1 MKCDDLRSTKCRYR
15 SSEPKFP
22 SSQTH
27 IVMWE
32 RLQTKP
38 GICRQVAMEIDDDQT
53 GKNTMQEKK
62 SLDSCDTFPHNS
74 DQDSIKVELKDRC
87 DVKILE
93 KTKKVI
99 PSVINNHSVTSV
111 ESPGSTLSNESSDS
125 VLLPNFI
132 SSTPDSTGV
141 LRPIPKPVCSVPT
154 FGLNTE
160 LHSISNLHTQETGV
174 VGSYLDVSDKS
185 AANDIKSELKKM
197 NSGPVETL
205 KVNSESGTL
214 KEISKEK
221 VRNDSSFSASQ
232 ICGPK
237 SLIKPSTVFYVP
249 KKCNEHL
256 DVSIC
261 NDNLANDKQ
270 TVKMRL
276 DEPGNKI
283 SHVDSKLKNI
293 KCELNERQKE
303 LDFAEGRVTVTAKD
317 FKISKKVEQDGEKP
331 EKANGSKGKEMI
343 DMKEETSES
352 VNEDKRSSSRLS
364 SRFKVPFANVKRP
377 SLSRD
382 AFFTLEPSRSKA
394 ETSACSTP
402 LSVSASSSPGLSGNL
417 TFLNSVKQYLLSRTT
432 GRTEQKFKFEGLN
445 LKSSSNRSSASGLSE
460 LDLQVSSNLSSNCS
474 DIPSVGT
481 SACDNL
487 DSESVS
493 SSSSR
498 ATSSLPATC
507 DLVTKLIEKLEQ
519 VPENCMQHPMTLKR
533 KLESSSNQYCKKRL
547 NDSSNDSDK
556 MSSGNVSLKEISN
569 NHRRKKLPGG
579 KNMKL
584 VKKLVRNAEKG
595 KVGQIASGEFKDIES
610 KELQN
615 KIVSGQ
621 ETKCDTD
628 SVLQD
633 LYEALNIPFNS
644 VNSTMLDILT
654 DVDDILNFV
663 SVGDVMPGLQR
674 DDRSSSVDS
683 FGDSKKHSDWY
694 VLT

>member
-15 SSEPKFP
+15 SSAPKFP

-32 RLQTKP
+32 RLQNKP
-38 GICRQVAMEIDDDQT
+38 GICRQVCMEIDDDQT
-53 GKNTMQEKK
+53 EKNSMQEKK
-62 SLDSCDTFPHNS
+62 SESSDTFPNNS
-74 DQDSIKVELKDRC
+74 DKESIKVELKDRC
-87 DVKILE
+87 DVKILG
-93 KTKKVI
+93 KMKKGM
-99 PSVINNHSVTSV
+99 PSIIYNHSVTSV
-111 ESPGSTLSNESSDS
+111 ESPGSTLSSESSDS

-132 SSTPDSTGV
+132 SSTPANTGV

-154 FGLNTE
+154 FDINTE
-160 LHSISNLHTQETGV
+160 LHNKSNLRTQQETSI
-174 VGSYLDVSDKS
+174 VGSCLSVSDKS
-185 AANDIKSELKKM
+185 AANDFKSELKKM
-197 NSGPVETL
+197 KTDPVETL
-205 KVNSESGTL
+205 NAENGTW

-221 VRNDSSFSASQ
+221 MRNDISFSASQ

-237 SLIKPSTVFYVP
+237 SLIEPSTVFCVP
-249 KKCNEHL
+249 KKCNDPL
-256 DVSIC
+256 DVSVC
-261 NDNLANDKQ
+261 NDNLVNDKQ
-270 TVKMRL
+270 TIKSRL
-276 DEPGNKI
+276 DESGNKI

-303 LDFAEGRVTVTAKD
+303 LDTTETRVTETAKD
-317 FKISKKVEQDGEKP
+317 LKIGKNVEQASEIP
-331 EKANGSKGKEMI
+331 EKANGSKGKEMFDI
-343 DMKEETSES
+343 KEETSES
-352 VNEDKRSSSRLS
+352 VNKDKQSLSRLS
-364 SRFKVPFANVKRP
+364 SRFKVPFSNVKRP

-382 AFFTLEPSRSKA
+382 AFFTLEPARSKA

-402 LSVSASSSPGLSGNL
+402 LSVSSSFSPGLNGNL

-445 LKSSSNRSSASGLSE
+445 LRSSSNGSSASGLSE
-460 LDLQVSSNLSSNCS
+460 LDLPVSSNLSSNCL
-474 DIPSVGT
+474 DIPSIGT
-481 SACDNL
+481 SAFDNL
-487 DSESVS
+487 DSKSVS

-519 VPENCMQHPMTLKR
+519 VPENSMQCPMTLKR
-533 KLESSSNQYCKKRL
+533 KLESTSSQYCKKRL
-547 NDSSNDSDK
+547 NDATRDSDE
-556 MSSGNVSLKEISN
+556 MSSGNVSLKENSN
-569 NHRRKKLPGG
+569 CCRKNLPRG
-579 KNMKL
+579 KSMKL

-595 KVGQIASGEFKDIES
+595 KVGQTASGEYKDIES
-610 KELQN
+610 KDLQN
-615 KIVSGQ
+615 KIVKGQ

-644 VNSTMLDILT
+644 VNSTNLDILT
-654 DVDDILNFV
+654 DVDDILNFI
-663 SVGDVMPGLQR
+663 SVGDVMPGLQH
-674 DDRSSSVDS
+674 DDRLSSVYS